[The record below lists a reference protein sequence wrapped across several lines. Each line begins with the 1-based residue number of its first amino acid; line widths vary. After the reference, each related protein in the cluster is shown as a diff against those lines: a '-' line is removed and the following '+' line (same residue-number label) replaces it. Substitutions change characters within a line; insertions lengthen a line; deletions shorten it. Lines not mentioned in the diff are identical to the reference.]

1 MHFPRQI
8 ETLWL
13 RRPKFLCF
21 SNVSSDPDTEN
32 TAVSIQLL
40 LLESVLEYT
49 IVNEEANW
57 KNKLLGIQQLS
68 QMPLKCLDSRSG
80 SPHNNVK
87 QCYGM
92 TSRLFNSYGECRG
105 RSVY

>member
-1 MHFPRQI
+1 M
-8 ETLWL
+8 
-13 RRPKFLCF
+13 
-21 SNVSSDPDTEN
+21 
-32 TAVSIQLL
+32 
-40 LLESVLEYT
+40 SVFEYA
-49 IVNEEANW
+49 IVNDKANW